1 MFKGKINPKRNSE
14 VEKVLELSKE
24 KIDDCMQCGKCS
36 AGCPANAG
44 MDVLPQQVIRFLQIG
59 DVEKLRESKSIWNC
73 AACFTCE
80 SRCPRNVS
88 VSKLMEAVRQTV
100 VRKQGEDRLTPEF
113 VAKIMQDRK
122 MPQQA
127 VVSGFRKYTK

>member
-1 MFKGKINPKRNSE
+1 MIKAKVNPKMNPQ
-14 VEKVLELSKE
+14 VEKILELSKE
-24 KIDDCMQCGKCS
+24 RIQDCMQCGKCS
-36 AGCPANAG
+36 AGCPANVG
-44 MDVLPQQVIRFLQIG
+44 MDILPHQVIRFLQVG

-80 SRCPRNVS
+80 SRCPRDVS

-113 VAKIMQDRK
+113 VSKLMEDKK

>member
-44 MDVLPQQVIRFLQIG
+44 MDVLPHQVIRFLQIG

-127 VVSGFRKYTK
+127 AVSGFRKYTK

>member
-14 VEKVLELSKE
+14 VEKILELSKE
-24 KIDDCMQCGKCS
+24 RIDDCMQCGKCS

-44 MDVLPQQVIRFLQIG
+44 MDVLPHQVIRFLQIG

-113 VAKIMQDRK
+113 VAKIMKDRK

>member
-44 MDVLPQQVIRFLQIG
+44 MDVLPHQVIRFLQIG

>member
-1 MFKGKINPKRNSE
+1 MIKGKINPKRNLE
-14 VEKVLELSKE
+14 VEKILQLSKE
-24 KIDDCMQCGKCS
+24 RIDDCIQCGKCS
-36 AGCPANAG
+36 AGCPANAE
-44 MDVLPQQVIRFLQIG
+44 MDVLPHQVIRFLQIG
-59 DVEKLRESKSIWNC
+59 DVEKLRKSKSIWNC

-88 VSKLMEAVRQTV
+88 VSKLMEAVRQTI

-113 VAKIMQDRK
+113 VAKIMEDRK

-127 VVSGFRKYTK
+127 VVSAFRKYTK

>member
-14 VEKVLELSKE
+14 VEKILELSKE
-24 KIDDCMQCGKCS
+24 RIDDCMQCGKCS

-44 MDVLPQQVIRFLQIG
+44 MDVLPHQVIRFLQIG

-113 VAKIMQDRK
+113 VANIMKDRK

>member
-1 MFKGKINPKRNSE
+1 MIKIKINPKKNSR
-14 VEKVLELSKE
+14 VQKILDLSKE
-24 KIDDCMQCGKCS
+24 RIDDCMQCGKCS

-44 MDVLPQQVIRFLQIG
+44 MDVLPHQVIRFLQIG
-59 DVEKLRESKSIWNC
+59 DVDSIKNSKSIWNC

-88 VSKLMEAVRQTV
+88 VSKLMEAVRQTI
-100 VRKQGEDRLTPEF
+100 VRKQGGDMLNPNFVSKLMED
-113 VAKIMQDRK
+113 KK

-127 VVSGFRKYTK
+127 VVSGFRKYSK

>member
-14 VEKVLELSKE
+14 VEKILELSKE
-24 KIDDCMQCGKCS
+24 RIDDCMQCGKCS

-44 MDVLPQQVIRFLQIG
+44 MDVLPHQVIRFLQVG

-113 VAKIMQDRK
+113 VANIMKGRK

>member
-1 MFKGKINPKRNSE
+1 MIREKKNPKKNSE
-14 VEKVLELSKE
+14 VQKIIELSKE

-44 MDVLPQQVIRFLQIG
+44 MDILPHQVIRFLQIG
-59 DVEKLRESKSIWNC
+59 DVKKLKESKSIWNC

-80 SRCPRNVS
+80 SRCPRDVS
-88 VSKLMEAVRQTV
+88 VLKLMEAVRQTV
-100 VRKQGEDRLTPEF
+100 VRKQGEDRLTPE
-113 VAKIMQDRK
+113 VVSKLMRDRD

-127 VVSGFRKYTK
+127 VVSGFRKYSK

>member
-14 VEKVLELSKE
+14 VEKILELSKE
-24 KIDDCMQCGKCS
+24 RIDDCMQCGKCS

-44 MDVLPQQVIRFLQIG
+44 MDVLPHQVIRILQIG
-59 DVEKLRESKSIWNC
+59 EVEKLRESKSIWNC

-113 VAKIMQDRK
+113 VANIMKDRK